1 MSSEAMSSSFSVPVD
16 RHGTYCTQWDFVQDR
31 FGQADLLPFTI
42 SDMDFATAPA
52 ILQAITDRTTHG
64 VFGYSRWQHADF
76 LSAVAH
82 WFSSRFQVKID
93 TKSLV
98 YGPSV
103 IYMVSQ
109 MIRLW
114 SQSGDGVLVHTPAY
128 DAFYKT
134 ITGNARNIVPCLLE
148 KTADGWW
155 CDMEKLEVLLARPDT
170 RIMLLCSPH
179 NPTGKVWSRAE
190 LETMAQLCERHNV
203 KVISDEIHMDLC
215 WSAHQHTPWS
225 EVGRQEWALFTS
237 ASKSFNVPAL
247 TGAYGLINNAA
258 SREAYFHRLKACDGL
273 SSPAVLAV
281 IAHIAAYRNSAL
293 WLDELRDY
301 LFANLQ
307 YVKQRLDDAFP
318 ELNWQIP
325 ESTYLAWIDLNPLN
339 IDDNTLQDTLINREK
354 VAIMPGYTYGKEG
367 RGFLRLNAGC
377 PREKLAA
384 GMDKLISAL
393 KTR

>member
-1 MSSEAMSSSFSVPVD
+1 MPSLFSVPVD

-42 SDMDFATAPA
+42 SDMDFVTAPA
-52 ILQAITDRTTHG
+52 ILQAITDRTVHG

-76 LSAVAH
+76 LSSVAH
-82 WFSSRFQVKID
+82 WFSSRFQAEID
-93 TKSLV
+93 TQSLV

-114 SQSGDGVLVHTPAY
+114 SQPGDGVLVHTPAY

-134 ITGNARNIVPCLLE
+134 ITGNERNIVPCPLE
-148 KTADGWW
+148 KTADSWW

-179 NPTGKVWSRAE
+179 NPTGKVWTRSE

-215 WSAHQHTPWS
+215 WSPHQHTPWS

-307 YVKQRLDDAFP
+307 YVKQRLDEAFP

-325 ESTYLAWIDLNPLN
+325 QSTYLAWIDLNPLN
-339 IDDNTLQDTLINREK
+339 IDDNILQDTLINREK
-354 VAIMPGYTYGKEG
+354 VAIMPGYTYGEEG
-367 RGFLRLNAGC
+367 HGFLRLNAGC